1 MTCNSLRSGRA
12 LLPANPHSQKSPSTH
27 FAEQWSTGYTAG
39 FKEQGITRAAHHLR
53 STSSA
58 PPTGLDSSTHYPPT
72 TAPPLHGRPQKQ
84 SANSVESAGKFT
96 NPRPKCRVVSGG
108 YSGVMTCDVTRAH
121 ALEPRHSARALP
133 YSAEWRCSPDSK
145 RSSSASRCLTAC
157 SVRSTHTEYSYTH
170 VHVY

>member
-1 MTCNSLRSGRA
+1 MA
-12 LLPANPHSQKSPSTH
+12 
-27 FAEQWSTGYTAG
+27 
-39 FKEQGITRAAHHLR
+39 
-53 STSSA
+53 
-58 PPTGLDSSTHYPPT
+58 
-72 TAPPLHGRPQKQ
+72 
-84 SANSVESAGKFT
+84 
-96 NPRPKCRVVSGG
+96 
-108 YSGVMTCDVTRAH
+108 CDVTRAH

>member
-1 MTCNSLRSGRA
+1 MRCYPQIPTHKRA
-12 LLPANPHSQKSPSTH
+12 PSTH
-27 FAEQWSTGYTAG
+27 LVKQWSTGYKTG
-39 FKEQGITRAAHHLR
+39 SKEQGITRAAHHVK
-53 STSSA
+53 STSLA
-58 PPTGLDSSTHYPPT
+58 PPTGLDPSTHYSPT

-108 YSGVMTCDVTRAH
+108 YSGVMACDVTRAH

-157 SVRSTHTEYSYTH
+157 SVQSTHTEYSYTH